1 MKKAKKLKYKDML
14 SNEEVKAFLKKGN
27 ENLGVLGYTD
37 HSEKHCAIVAKRA
50 GMILS
55 KFGYSQHEI
64 ELAEVAGALH
74 DIGNVVNRKNHGEY
88 GAVLSYSILEKM
100 DVPLEDRVIIMS
112 AIGNH
117 DESTGGALDAVS
129 AALILADKTD
139 VRRNRVRNKD
149 KACFDKHDRVNYA
162 VTNSTVKINPQ
173 KHLITLNLQID
184 EEICTMYEYF
194 EIFLGRMLMC
204 RKAAEI
210 LGARFKLTANGSK
223 VL

>member
-1 MKKAKKLKYKDML
+1 MNYKEIL
-14 SNEEVKAFLKKGN
+14 QNEEVKAFLKKGN

-50 GMILS
+50 GMILE
-55 KFGYSQHEI
+55 KFGYSKHEI
-64 ELAEVAGALH
+64 ELAELAGAMH
-74 DIGNVVNRKNHGEY
+74 DIGNVINRKNHGEY
-88 GAVLSYSILEKM
+88 GALLAYSILKKLN
-100 DVPLEDRVIIMS
+100 VQLEDRVLIMS

-117 DESTGGALDAVS
+117 DESTGGAVDPIS

-139 VRRNRVRNKD
+139 VRRNRVRNKE
-149 KACFDKHDRVNYA
+149 KASFDKHDRVNYA
-162 VTNSTVKINPQ
+162 VTSATVKISPQ
-173 KHLITLNLQID
+173 KQLITLNLQID

-194 EIFLGRMLMC
+194 EIFLGRMMMC
-204 RKAAEI
+204 RKAAEL